1 MNNLLKRF
9 FSVFLMTVLT
19 FSTIAVSIGNGG
31 TSYASSSNSV
41 SISRNEIVKNNVV
54 YLNST
59 KNNNI
64 NASSTIS
71 YVDNNGEELK
81 FSPVYNDDTET
92 YYFEVLIN
100 KAGNWK
106 VKEHNIEGITNI
118 DELDITVHDT
128 LNDMTGSSTGYV
140 YTSAITGNS
149 NISGENLEQILSQLI
164 GLNRNGNYSEV
175 KVTIG
180 NGNSSG
186 IFYID
191 FDGVSSSI
199 NIPSNIYLEAGN
211 YTLTIEVDGY
221 STTENI
227 VLTTDYTNVED
238 INYDESPQLR
248 SLSSTSK
255 LSSDFYV
262 KRYSGND
269 RYATAVEISK
279 SKFSTAENI
288 ILVNGDSVNEILS
301 AASLA
306 KQKNAPILLTKADTL
321 NNYSEAE
328 INRLKAKNI
337 FIVGSEKEI
346 GKGIETKLQN
356 NGKVVTRLTGSNI
369 YKTAIS
375 VAKQLS
381 SFNTVIVSSS
391 SSYSDSLSAA
401 ALSASKGYPILYV
414 ENSSIPND
422 TLNYIKSSNCSV
434 ILVGGPATIS
444 NSVQDKLKAESKSVT
459 RVHGANRYGTS
470 INLAKN
476 YFSSTSII
484 NLATGNT
491 FADSLSGASVAGLN
505 NSPVVLVE
513 GNSVSADL
521 KGYITSSKAKTIN
534 IYGGPASVS
543 KEYENSVQKTLNEI
557 YNSSSIQGSNTSVKI
572 LLDPGH
578 GAGSSHN
585 RGYVGPRWK
594 NEGDG
599 NYYFSLLLK
608 KELEAYGI
616 QVGTTRASI
625 GKDPSLA
632 SRGQSAKGY
641 DLFISLH
648 TNALNGSAKGV
659 EIYEDVN
666 ARATSLATNLTKTIS
681 STLGTSN
688 RGVKYRYY
696 GANTSG
702 VNPKSNYYGVLRN
715 NAAPAGMLIEHCFH
729 DNLADV
735 TKYES
740 KAETLAK
747 NMASTI
753 ASYYGVK

>member
-1 MNNLLKRF
+1 MNNLLKKI
-9 FSVFLMTVLT
+9 FSVFLITALV
-19 FSTIAVSIGNGG
+19 FSALVGTIEGG
-31 TSYASSSNSV
+31 KTSYASSANSV
-41 SISRNEIVKNNVV
+41 SISRNEVVKNNVV
-54 YLNST
+54 FLNSV
-59 KNNNI
+59 KNKSI
-64 NASSTIS
+64 NGSSTVTYIEDS
-71 YVDNNGEELK
+71 GEELK
-81 FSPVYNDDTET
+81 FTPLYNDDTET
-92 YYFEVLIN
+92 YYFEILIG

-106 VKEHNIEGITNI
+106 IKEHNIEGVNYTS
-118 DELDITVHDT
+118 DLDIIVHDS
-128 LNDMTGSSTGYV
+128 LYDMTGSSTGYV
-140 YTSAITGNS
+140 YKSAISENT
-149 NISGENLEQILSQLI
+149 NISGDNLEQVLSQLI
-164 GLNRNGNYSEV
+164 GLNRNGNYAEV

-180 NGNSSG
+180 NSSSSG
-186 IFYID
+186 VFYID

-199 NIPSNIYLEAGN
+199 NIPNNIYLNAGN

-227 VLTTDYTNVED
+227 NLTSDYTNVED

-248 SLSSTSK
+248 SLSSTSS
-255 LSSDFYV
+255 LASDFYV
-262 KRYSGND
+262 KRYSGSD

-279 SKFSTAENI
+279 SKFSTAENVV
-288 ILVNGDSVNEILS
+288 LVNSDSVNEILS

-306 KQKNAPILLTKADTL
+306 KQKNAPILLTKADKL
-321 NNYSEAE
+321 NSYSENE
-328 INRLKAKNI
+328 INRLKAKNVY
-337 FIVGSEKEI
+337 IVGSEKEI
-346 GKGIETKLQN
+346 GKAIETNLQN

-369 YKTAIS
+369 YGTAVS

-391 SSYSDSLSAA
+391 SSHSDSLSAA

-414 ENSSIPND
+414 ENSSIPSE
-422 TLNYIKSSNCSV
+422 TLNYIKSKNCSV
-434 ILVGGPATIS
+434 IVVGGSATVS
-444 NSVQDKLKAESKSVT
+444 NSVQDKLKAEGKSVT
-459 RVHGANRYGTS
+459 RVYGADRYGTS
-470 INLAKN
+470 INLAKT
-476 YFSSTSII
+476 YFSSTGII
-484 NLATGNT
+484 NLATGTT
-491 FADSLSGASVAGLN
+491 FIDSLSGASVAGLN

-513 GNSVSADL
+513 GNSVSSDL
-521 KGYITSSKAKTIN
+521 KNYITSSKAKTIN
-534 IYGGPASVS
+534 IFGGTASVS

-557 YNSSSIQGSNTSVKI
+557 YNSSSIQGGNTSVKI

-578 GAGSSHN
+578 GAGSAHN

-616 QVGTTRASI
+616 KVGTTRSSI
-625 GKDPSLA
+625 GKDPSLT
-632 SRGQSAKGY
+632 SRGQSANGY

-729 DNLADV
+729 DNLSDV

-753 ASYYGVK
+753 ASYYGLK